1 MEDTDLQALMARLEL
16 LIDRV
21 EQLKRQNGL
30 LLAQEKTWR
39 EERAHLIEKNEIAR
53 RKVESMEGPGARL
66 MSSSN
71 SVTVQILDK
80 EYSIICP
87 QEERSNLVSAARYL
101 DGKMREIRSSGKV
114 IGADRIA
121 VMAALNITH
130 DLLHKQE
137 RPDVQASGSTREQ
150 VRDLLE
156 RVDLA
161 LSNDSDTS
169 KG

>member
-1 MEDTDLQALMARLEL
+1 
-16 LIDRV
+16 
-21 EQLKRQNGL
+21 
-30 LLAQEKTWR
+30 
-39 EERAHLIEKNEIAR
+39 
-53 RKVESMEGPGARL
+53 

-87 QEERSNLVSAARYL
+87 PEERNNLVSAARYL

-130 DLLHKQE
+130 ELLHRQE
-137 RPDVQASGSTREQ
+137 RPDVAGNGTTREQ

-156 RVDLA
+156 RVDQA
-161 LSNDSDTS
+161 LSDDADT
-169 KG
+169 KIG

>member
-1 MEDTDLQALMARLEL
+1 
-16 LIDRV
+16 
-21 EQLKRQNGL
+21 
-30 LLAQEKTWR
+30 
-39 EERAHLIEKNEIAR
+39 
-53 RKVESMEGPGARL
+53 

-87 QEERSNLVSAARYL
+87 PEERNNLVSAARYL

-137 RPDVQASGSTREQ
+137 VAEVQTSSSTREP
-150 VRDLLE
+150 VRDLLD
-156 RVDLA
+156 RVDLVLA
-161 LSNDSDTS
+161 ADPNEHQS
-169 KG
+169 

>member
-1 MEDTDLQALMARLEL
+1 
-16 LIDRV
+16 
-21 EQLKRQNGL
+21 
-30 LLAQEKTWR
+30 
-39 EERAHLIEKNEIAR
+39 
-53 RKVESMEGPGARL
+53 

-71 SVTVQILDK
+71 SITVQILDK
-80 EYSIICP
+80 DYSIMCP

-137 RPDVQASGSTREQ
+137 VAEVQTSSTTREQ
-150 VRDLLE
+150 VRDLLD
-156 RVDLA
+156 RVDLVLA
-161 LSNDSDTS
+161 TDPNERQS
-169 KG
+169 

>member
-1 MEDTDLQALMARLEL
+1 MTQP
-16 LIDRV
+16 
-21 EQLKRQNGL
+21 
-30 LLAQEKTWR
+30 TT
-39 EERAHLIEKNEIAR
+39 
-53 RKVESMEGPGARL
+53 
-66 MSSSN
+66 
-71 SVTVQILDK
+71 VTVHIMDK
-80 EYSIICP
+80 DYCIACP
-87 QEERSNLVSAARYL
+87 PEERSHLENAARYL
-101 DGKMREIRSSGKV
+101 DSKMRGIRSSGKV

-156 RVDLA
+156 RVDLV
-161 LSNDSDTS
+161 LSTDSDTP

>member
-1 MEDTDLQALMARLEL
+1 
-16 LIDRV
+16 
-21 EQLKRQNGL
+21 
-30 LLAQEKTWR
+30 
-39 EERAHLIEKNEIAR
+39 
-53 RKVESMEGPGARL
+53 

-150 VRDLLE
+150 VRDLLDE
-156 RVDLA
+156 YEIEAVQELVPEQYEPFTDALKALA
-161 LSNDSDTS
+161 TEGGGL
-169 KG
+169 

>member
-1 MEDTDLQALMARLEL
+1 
-16 LIDRV
+16 
-21 EQLKRQNGL
+21 
-30 LLAQEKTWR
+30 
-39 EERAHLIEKNEIAR
+39 
-53 RKVESMEGPGARL
+53 

-87 QEERSNLVSAARYL
+87 PEERSNLVSAARYL

-114 IGADRIA
+114 VGGDRIA

-130 DLLHKQE
+130 LLHRQDT
-137 RPDVQASGSTREQ
+137 PDLPVNGTTRDQ

-156 RVDLA
+156 RVDVVLA
-161 LSNDSDTS
+161 TDQNAS

>member
-1 MEDTDLQALMARLEL
+1 
-16 LIDRV
+16 
-21 EQLKRQNGL
+21 
-30 LLAQEKTWR
+30 
-39 EERAHLIEKNEIAR
+39 
-53 RKVESMEGPGARL
+53 

-80 EYSIICP
+80 DYCIACP
-87 QEERSNLVSAARYL
+87 ADERANLENAARYL

-130 DLLHKQE
+130 DLLHKEE

-150 VRDLLE
+150 VRDLLD
-156 RVDLA
+156 RVDLVLA
-161 LSNDSDTS
+161 TDPDVT

>member
-1 MEDTDLQALMARLEL
+1 
-16 LIDRV
+16 
-21 EQLKRQNGL
+21 
-30 LLAQEKTWR
+30 
-39 EERAHLIEKNEIAR
+39 
-53 RKVESMEGPGARL
+53 

-87 QEERSNLVSAARYL
+87 PEERSNLVSAARYL

-130 DLLHKQE
+130 DLLHNQE
-137 RPDVQASGSTREQ
+137 RPDVLASGTNREQ

-156 RVDLA
+156 RVDQA
-161 LSNDSDTS
+161 LTDEADSKIS
-169 KG
+169 

>member
-1 MEDTDLQALMARLEL
+1 
-16 LIDRV
+16 
-21 EQLKRQNGL
+21 
-30 LLAQEKTWR
+30 
-39 EERAHLIEKNEIAR
+39 
-53 RKVESMEGPGARL
+53 

-87 QEERSNLVSAARYL
+87 PEERNNLVGAARYL

-130 DLLHKQE
+130 ELLHRQE
-137 RPDVQASGSTREQ
+137 RPEVASGGTTREQ

-156 RVDLA
+156 RVDQALA
-161 LSNDSDTS
+161 DDPVSKND
-169 KG
+169 

>member
-1 MEDTDLQALMARLEL
+1 
-16 LIDRV
+16 
-21 EQLKRQNGL
+21 
-30 LLAQEKTWR
+30 
-39 EERAHLIEKNEIAR
+39 
-53 RKVESMEGPGARL
+53 
-66 MSSSN
+66 MSSSK

-87 QEERSNLVSAARYL
+87 HEERNNLVSAARYL

-137 RPDVQASGSTREQ
+137 VAEVQTSSSTREQ
-150 VRDLLE
+150 VRDLLD
-156 RVDLA
+156 RVDLVLA
-161 LSNDSDTS
+161 ADPNERES
-169 KG
+169 

>member
-1 MEDTDLQALMARLEL
+1 
-16 LIDRV
+16 
-21 EQLKRQNGL
+21 
-30 LLAQEKTWR
+30 
-39 EERAHLIEKNEIAR
+39 
-53 RKVESMEGPGARL
+53 

-87 QEERSNLVSAARYL
+87 RKNAAIWSAPPATWTARW
-101 DGKMREIRSSGKV
+101 REIRSSGKV

-130 DLLHKQE
+130 DLLHKEE
-137 RPDVQASGSTREQ
+137 RPDIQASGSTREQ
-150 VRDLLE
+150 VRDLLD
-156 RVDLA
+156 RVDLVLA
-161 LSNDSDTS
+161 TDPDVT